1 MNPIVV
7 FSSKNTASKNIAQHL
22 LTLGFE
28 KTGESE
34 WRYKNIRMVDSK
46 VDSILNVPTDFQED
60 YIIVLST
67 HKSEMSLP
75 TLTVHIPGNWDSAD
89 FGGEPRTLNTA
100 YAGKMLQILK
110 GLKKHG
116 SELEKSGWQ
125 VCYEVDHHG
134 PTCKKPIMFVEIGS
148 TEKEWKNEEAGMA
161 VAKAVF
167 DGINKDEEQEFCYFG
182 AGGGHYAPK
191 FTKLALEKNMAF
203 GHILPKYRAD
213 SIAEDTFKQAVEKNV
228 EKLKAVVLDWKGLNK
243 EQRDRILS
251 LAERFSVE
259 IIRE

>member
-1 MNPIVV
+1 
-7 FSSKNTASKNIAQHL
+7 
-22 LTLGFE
+22 
-28 KTGESE
+28 
-34 WRYKNIRMVDSK
+34 
-46 VDSILNVPTDFQED
+46 
-60 YIIVLST
+60 
-67 HKSEMSLP
+67 
-75 TLTVHIPGNWDSAD
+75 
-89 FGGEPRTLNTA
+89 
-100 YAGKMLQILK
+100 
-110 GLKKHG
+110 
-116 SELEKSGWQ
+116 
-125 VCYEVDHHG
+125 
-134 PTCKKPIMFVEIGS
+134 
-148 TEKEWKNEEAGMA
+148 MA

-259 IIRE
+259 IIQE